1 MRFDFSFLRQSL
13 KARLISNYLVI
24 LGIGGLATSIIGSW
38 IVSSAIMMQARRS
51 ADLDLAVARMLYE
64 HQIERLRGA
73 VELASSGGTIQRH
86 LASGDRSALA
96 EYLKTIHRTGGFD
109 FLSLTDRNGDVVL
122 RVSAPGEA
130 GGNARS
136 LDVVRAALAGLG
148 AAGTDILSAEA
159 LTAENPALAER
170 ARIKPAG
177 ATEQTSGMVQMA
189 AAPIRDER
197 GGVAGALY
205 GGVLLNRNF
214 ELVDRAWDLLF
225 QGFRFAG
232 QNVGT
237 VAIFQND
244 VRISTNSQAENSG
257 RAIGTRA
264 ATAVR
269 EAVLERGQS
278 WRDRAFVISDRYINA
293 YEPIRNRRGQTVGI
307 LYAGLLEKAFTSI
320 RDRVILSFFAL
331 ATAGFILI
339 IVVTYYEIRQ
349 VTRPIEEM
357 VAATRNI
364 AAGRFDQEVRTN
376 SAGELAL
383 LAASFNTMLQGL
395 RQMRSDLEEWG
406 RTLEEK
412 VRKRSEELVA
422 MRARVEQA

>member
-51 ADLDLAVARMLYE
+51 ADLDLAVARMIYE

-73 VELASSGGTIQRH
+73 VELASSGGTIQRY
-86 LASGDRSALA
+86 LASGDRSTLA
-96 EYLKTIHRTGGFD
+96 EYLKTIRRTGGFD
-109 FLSLTDRNGDVVL
+109 FLSLTNRNGDVVL

-136 LDVVRAALAGLG
+136 LDVVRAALAGSE

-159 LTAENPALAER
+159 LAAENPALPGR
-170 ARIKPAG
+170 ARIKLVAAQGTTAPG

-189 AAPIRDER
+189 AAPIRDEH

-244 VRISTNSQAENSG
+244 VRISTNTQAEHSG
-257 RAIGTRA
+257 RALGTRA
-264 ATAVR
+264 ATEVR
-269 EAVLERGQS
+269 SAVLERGQS

-293 YEPIRNRRGQTVGI
+293 YEPIRNRSGQTVGI

-339 IVVTYYEIRQ
+339 IVVT
-349 VTRPIEEM
+349 
-357 VAATRNI
+357 
-364 AAGRFDQEVRTN
+364 
-376 SAGELAL
+376 
-383 LAASFNTMLQGL
+383 
-395 RQMRSDLEEWG
+395 
-406 RTLEEK
+406 
-412 VRKRSEELVA
+412 
-422 MRARVEQA
+422 